1 MRQGVVFD
9 SRISKRAIEEDLRV
23 SYKITEEELGLIT
36 KLYQAYKIHKLTTA
50 PTLEVFLKSLVL
62 ENIVFFK
69 EQCKYD
75 EIYKQ
80 EK

>member
-9 SRISKRAIEEDLRV
+9 SRISDRAHEEDLRV
-23 SYKITEEELGLIT
+23 SYKITEEELNLIT
-36 KLYQAYKIHKLTTA
+36 KLYQAYKINKLTTA
-50 PTLEVFLKSLVL
+50 PTIEVFLKRLVL
-62 ENIVFFK
+62 ENIIFFK
-69 EQCKYD
+69 EHCKYD